1 MRCKKSMIIIAKS
14 QLKNNKKNK
23 TMETETLEEIK
34 KSIASVVDE
43 SMEKNL
49 AKAVGPMVAAETK
62 RIVEELRL
70 EKSIFGKDKTG
81 LSDEQKISFAGIVQK
96 AAGFKTKAN
105 ELLSET
111 DGVGGYLIP
120 VEVEAAILRIAA
132 SVGIVLSQA
141 QKWPMGTDE
150 KQIPAYAGSFLEGE
164 YLGLNAAGNNTAI
177 TFGQAVLLIKKWQL
191 AFVVGNDLLADA
203 NVDVANWLLALA
215 GESLANMIDKQG
227 FAGTG
232 APFTG
237 ITKNASVTV
246 YNMGGSTTSGEVNF
260 DDFTLQDFSDIIAS
274 VEESVLDGAA
284 FYFSR
289 TVWAKIRCIKDG
301 TYYILPYAG
310 AASNGV
316 LANNPTGGG
325 VRVAGEIMGFPVFT
339 CRHLP
344 AWTATAIS
352 TICGVFG
359 NLKCLAFGQKT
370 NSMTV
375 EQFRSGT
382 FGAKE
387 IALADQQ
394 GLVYKHRH
402 ALVVA
407 LPAGLVNIKTS
418 AS

>member
-1 MRCKKSMIIIAKS
+1 
-14 QLKNNKKNK
+14 
-23 TMETETLEEIK
+23 MEPTVLEEIK
-34 KSIASVVDE
+34 KSIAGVVDE
-43 SMEKNL
+43 AMEKNL

-70 EKSIFGKDKTG
+70 ERAIFGKDKTG
-81 LSDEQKISFAGIVQK
+81 LSDDQKMNFAQIVQK
-96 AAGFKTKAN
+96 ASGFKTKAN
-105 ELLSET
+105 ELISET
-111 DGVGGYLIP
+111 DGAGGYLIP

-132 SVGIVLSQA
+132 SVGIVMSQA
-141 QKWPMGTDE
+141 SKWPMQTDE
-150 KQIPAYAGSFLEGE
+150 LQIPAYAGSFLEGA
-164 YLGLNAAGNNTAI
+164 YLATNTAGSNTAV
-177 TFGQAVLLIKKWQL
+177 TFGQAVLQIKKWQL
-191 AFVVGNDLLADA
+191 AFVVANDLIQYAT
-203 NVDVANWLLALA
+203 VDLGNWLLALA
-215 GESLANMIDKQG
+215 AEALANMIDKQG
-227 FAGTG
+227 FIGTG

-237 ITKNASVTV
+237 ITQNANVTV

-316 LANNPTGGG
+316 LSNNPTGGG

-339 CRHLP
+339 VRHLP
-344 AWTATAIS
+344 AWAATAVS
-352 TICGVFG
+352 TIFGVFG
-359 NLKCLAFGQKT
+359 NLKCLAFGQK
-370 NSMTV
+370 SGMTV
-375 EQFRSGT
+375 EQYKSGT
-382 FGAKE
+382 FGGKE
-387 IALADQQ
+387 IALTDQQ
-394 GLVYKHRH
+394 GLVYKNKH